1 MIEIHRLIKFGVAVV
16 LLLSVIT
23 SSMAAIKVEV
33 NGSPLTFSV
42 PPTQVNGRTMV
53 PLRGIFEALG
63 AQVDW
68 DPATKMISATKGD
81 TDVHLSIGNRDATLN
96 GKSIRLDTPAMIIDG
111 RTMVPLRFVSEALGA
126 NVQWLEATQTVFIT
140 DNQN

>member
-1 MIEIHRLIKFGVAVV
+1 MIGIYRLIKIGMAAV

-23 SSMAAIKVEV
+23 SSMAAITVEV
-33 NGSPLTFSV
+33 NGSPLAFSV
-42 PPTQVNGRTMV
+42 PPTQVNGRIMV

-68 DPATKMISATKGD
+68 DPTTKMISAIKGD
-81 TDVHLSIGNRDATLN
+81 TDVHLSIGNRDAILN

-126 NVQWLEATQTVFIT
+126 NVQWFEATQTVHIT